1 MRSAPGSFAPMQ
13 PDHLRRSLTG
23 AVPKALEN
31 ALENAAADEKPVR
44 PAMSAI
50 GTRVST
56 TRRRA
61 AANRAAQETR
71 IRAGL
76 KPSPELAQNGI

>member
-1 MRSAPGSFAPMQ
+1 ML
-13 PDHLRRSLTG
+13 PDHPRRSLTG

-61 AANRAAQETR
+61 AASLSLRQ
-71 IRAGL
+71 
-76 KPSPELAQNGI
+76 